1 MSRTYLATG
10 TTWILGGMLAQRI
23 LGYVSVI
30 LVLRF
35 VDVSVYGT
43 VVFLLS
49 WLAIPVT
56 LASQGLPVAA
66 TRLLSQRLAAG
77 DAAGARAVLNEI
89 KWLVLAVA
97 GALALAAPLFHSV
110 LPAEVASAAGPA
122 TAAALFIALVLV
134 QPLLNVDQFAALGLK
149 DPRLRAL
156 VGSFLPQLLR
166 LGCVLAIVPFAR
178 SAQGLVAAHVAGL
191 VAALFAAELL
201 LARRGFAPSRPAF
214 AQRAELYR
222 FSLPLLASQ
231 LLALGVFQ
239 ADKLCL
245 GYLTDPGSLGLYAV
259 ASKLAFLAIAPAW
272 AASQTLAPIIAERWS
287 SNRID
292 ELRHTY
298 QRHAEVSL
306 LVTGVAVAAVLVN
319 VRWLLGLFGPEL
331 VNADAIRVTQL
342 LSLGLLLSVLPG
354 SQAQLY
360 RMSGRTYL
368 ATLNAFSVAVLNV
381 TLNVVLIQRYGV
393 VGAAAAT
400 AISLAVGN
408 LSGFVYL
415 KLFFGFRIHPFGE
428 RYWVS
433 LAAAAG
439 LVALGLSA
447 GDRVW
452 LGNLGIA
459 GCALATLWL
468 AYRPDLQALA
478 RGVRRAA

>member
-1 MSRTYLATG
+1 MARIYLATG
-10 TTWILGGMLAQRI
+10 TTWILAGMLSQRI
-23 LGYVSVI
+23 LAYASVI

-43 VVFLLS
+43 LVFLLS

-66 TRLLSQRLAAG
+66 TRLLAQRLAAR

-89 KWLVLAVA
+89 RWLVLAGA
-97 GALALAAPLFHSV
+97 GLLVLLAPLFHSV
-110 LPAEVASAAGPA
+110 LPAEVGAAVGPG
-122 TAAALFIALVLV
+122 TAAALFAALVIV
-134 QPLLNVDQFAALGLK
+134 QPLLDVYQCAALGLK
-149 DPRLRAL
+149 DPRLRAQI
-156 VGSFLPQLLR
+156 GSFLPQLLR
-166 LGCVLAIVPFAR
+166 LACLLAIVPLAR

-191 VAALFAAELL
+191 VAALVVAELL
-201 LARRGFAPSRPAF
+201 VARRGFPPGRPAVT
-214 AQRAELYR
+214 QRAALYR
-222 FSLPLLASQ
+222 FSLPLLATQ

-272 AASQTLAPIIAERWS
+272 AAAQTMAPIISERWS
-287 SNRID
+287 SNQID

-298 QRHAEVSL
+298 QRLAEVSL
-306 LVTGVAVAAVLVN
+306 LLTGTAVAAVLVN

-342 LSLGLLLSVLPG
+342 LSLGLLLTVLPG

-360 RMSGRTYL
+360 RMSGRTHL
-368 ATLNAFSVAVLNV
+368 ATLNAFSVAALNV
-381 TLNVVLIQRYGV
+381 TLNLVLIQRYGV

-400 AISLAVGN
+400 AVALAAGN
-408 LSGFVYL
+408 LSGFIYL

-428 RYWVS
+428 RYWLS
-433 LAAAAG
+433 LGAAVG
-439 LVALGLSA
+439 LVAVSLLA
-447 GDRVW
+447 ADRVW
-452 LGNLGIA
+452 LGNLA
-459 GCALATLWL
+459 VAACALAALWF
-468 AYRPDLQALA
+468 AYRPDLEALV
-478 RGVRRAA
+478 RGVRRAV